1 MLLLSY
7 GEPSDMD
14 FHKAAR
20 QLRRLDRPRCRVV
33 PMPPSTV
40 NAGDVSNV
48 ISGLAGVT
56 FNIRVIHLLQMRS
69 VL

>member
-1 MLLLSY
+1 
-7 GEPSDMD
+7 
-14 FHKAAR
+14 
-20 QLRRLDRPRCRVV
+20 
-33 PMPPSTV
+33 MPPSTV